1 MVASLARLTSLEDG
15 VGVFPGHGQATSIGR
30 ERAWMEL
37 VRDGGRLFA

>member
-1 MVASLARLTSLEDG
+1 MVASLARLTELEDRI
-15 VGVFPGHGQATSIGR
+15 GVFPGHGAATTIGR

>member
-1 MVASLARLTSLEDG
+1 MVASIGRLTELADG
-15 VGVFPGHGQATSIGR
+15 VGVFPGHGQATTIGE